1 MSILQNAVDSI
12 SLGIEDYEM
21 ATSDVRRYVSCTRNI
36 FAGTLLLFKHKLSE
50 LSPNG
55 SDEVLIKQKIIPKIE
70 IDSII
75 WVGEGKKTV
84 DVQGIQERFK
94 SLNINVNWK
103 KLNEVQT
110 YRNNI
115 EHYYTTAS
123 PGSVQK
129 MISDSFIVIV
139 NFIQDHLEEDPRELL
154 GLDTY
159 EVMRSIDEVYEADK
173 AICLQKLKSLNYFTN
188 TIYEILVTTTCSEC
202 SSGLITSSE
211 TNVDAC
217 DTDYICRSC
226 NHGFDYENLV
236 TKAFEK
242 KYAVSF
248 RDIAN
253 GAEDTSSECPECD
266 GYLFYDEGVCICC
279 GHEISLVCDVCDT
292 PIPPSEVL
300 GFDGTCSYCTYRWE
314 KMQDE

>member
-1 MSILQNAVDSI
+1 MK
-12 SLGIEDYEM
+12 E
-21 ATSDVRRYVSCTRNI
+21 
-36 FAGTLLLFKHKLSE
+36 
-50 LSPNG
+50 
-55 SDEVLIKQKIIPKIE
+55 
-70 IDSII
+70 
-75 WVGEGKKTV
+75 KTV

-115 EHYYTTAS
+115 EHYYATAS

-188 TIYEILVTTTCSEC
+188 TIYEILVTTTCSGC

-226 NHGFDYENLV
+226 NRGFDYENLV

-242 KYAVSF
+242 NMPFLLEILQMAQKIQVLNV
-248 RDIAN
+248 RNVMDIYSMMKEFASVV
-253 GAEDTSSECPECD
+253 DMK
-266 GYLFYDEGVCICC
+266 
-279 GHEISLVCDVCDT
+279 LV
-292 PIPPSEVL
+292 
-300 GFDGTCSYCTYRWE
+300 
-314 KMQDE
+314 